1 MTALNYT
8 ALSIAETYHLPLLDL
23 NAFDLKYVPEK
34 LVHEKLIRTHQI
46 LPLGHDKQFIFLALS
61 DPGCQNALNEIKF
74 LTGLTPYCIIVE
86 QHKLH
91 ICIQQLLN
99 TKELAALNNNPPEN
113 DQDAP
118 IVHYIEMILTQALHK
133 KASDI
138 HFEAYEKYYRIRFRI
153 DGILYEIAAPPL
165 EQAHRITARIK
176 ILAQLD
182 ISERRIPQD
191 GRFNFTDPN
200 NNKIDL
206 RVSIC
211 PTLHGEKIVL
221 RILEAQHNLLSV
233 VQLGL
238 EPKQET
244 IFLQTIKQPQG
255 LILVT
260 GPTGSGKTI
269 TLYNALHLLNTESV
283 NILSIEDPV
292 EIYLP
297 GVNQVNINPKA
308 GLTFATALRAFLRQ
322 DPDIIMLGEMRDLET
337 ADIGIKAAQT
347 GHLVLSTLHTNS
359 AAESLVRLSNMGVAQ
374 YNIASSALLI
384 IAQRL
389 LRRLCE
395 HCKQKDDIDPTILLQ
410 QGFNHSDL
418 TKLTLY
424 RATGCD
430 QCTQG
435 YQDRI
440 GIFELLQVSKSIE
453 QIILNNGSA
462 IEIRNQ
468 ASKEGMQ
475 NLRLSALNKVK
486 QGVTSLA
493 EINRVTEW
501 QVTS

>member
-1 MTALNYT
+1 MPIFPNDAI
-8 ALSIAETYHLPLLDL
+8 SIAQTYHLPLLDL
-23 NAFDLKYVPEK
+23 NAFDLKYIPEK
-34 LVHEKLIRTHQI
+34 IINEKLIRAHQI
-46 LPLGHDKQFIFLALS
+46 LPLGYDAQFIFLAVAN
-61 DPGCQNALNEIKF
+61 PGCQNALNEIKF
-74 LTGLTPYCIIVE
+74 LTGLTPYCIVVE
-86 QHKLH
+86 QHKLNTH
-91 ICIQQLLN
+91 IQQLLN
-99 TKELAALNNNPPEN
+99 IQELTALTNNPVEN

-118 IVHYIEMILTQALHK
+118 IVRYIEMILMQALHK
-133 KASDI
+133 NASDI
-138 HFEAYEKYYRIRFRI
+138 HFELYEKFYRVRFRI

-165 EQAHRITARIK
+165 EQANRITARIK

-191 GRFNFTDPN
+191 GRFNFTDTN

-206 RVSIC
+206 RVSTC

-221 RILEAQHNLLSV
+221 RILETQHNLLLIA
-233 VQLGL
+233 QLGL
-238 EPKQET
+238 EPSQET

-255 LILVT
+255 MILVT

-269 TLYNALHLLNTESV
+269 TLYNALHLLNTEAV

-297 GVNQVNINPKA
+297 GINQVNINPKA

-359 AAESLVRLSNMGVAQ
+359 AAESLIRLANMGVAQ

-395 HCKQKDDIDPTILLQ
+395 HCKQPDYIDSEILLQ
-410 QGFNHSDL
+410 QGFNHSEL
-418 TKLTLY
+418 TNLTLY
-424 RATGCD
+424 RAVGCD
-430 QCTQG
+430 QCTHG

-440 GIFELLQVSKSIE
+440 GIFELLQINKSIE
-453 QIILNNGSA
+453 QIILSNGSA
-462 IEIRNQ
+462 IDIRDQ
-468 ASKEGMQ
+468 ACKEGMQ
-475 NLRLSALNKVK
+475 TLRQSALNKVE
-486 QGVTSLA
+486 QGITSLT
-493 EINRVTEW
+493 EINRVT
-501 QVTS
+501 QSQFTL